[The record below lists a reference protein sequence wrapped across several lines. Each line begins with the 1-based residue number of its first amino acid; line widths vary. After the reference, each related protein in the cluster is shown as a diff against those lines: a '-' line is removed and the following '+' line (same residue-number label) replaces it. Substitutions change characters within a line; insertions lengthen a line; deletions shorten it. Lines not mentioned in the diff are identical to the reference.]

1 MAYKRPPFPMH
12 EGTSPHKS
20 ALKDIE
26 SREKF
31 PVHNPAHRD
40 VGDESDAAH
49 DTPEW
54 KEARDKYLADHK
66 EKIKAA
72 EKKAEENPNKEKIDA
87 LRAELRTFNEF
98 EDIDRY
104 DAIMAE
110 IKKLRAE

>member
-49 DTPEW
+49 DTPEFQ
-54 KEARDKYLADHK
+54 
-66 EKIKAA
+66 KAGDAYQA
-72 EKKAEENPNKEKIDA
+72 EQQKKAEARKEKEAAKPNKDKIDA
-87 LRAELRTFNEF
+87 LRA
-98 EDIDRY
+98 
-104 DAIMAE
+104 
-110 IKKLRAE
+110 